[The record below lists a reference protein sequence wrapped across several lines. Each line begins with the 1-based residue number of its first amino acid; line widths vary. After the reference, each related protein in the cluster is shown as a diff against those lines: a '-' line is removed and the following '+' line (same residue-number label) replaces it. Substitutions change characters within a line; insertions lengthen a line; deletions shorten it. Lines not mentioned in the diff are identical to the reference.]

1 MTIMIERPQMPYPE
15 GPDSYQSVAG
25 VSHAEIKEQRSLFV
39 AEATAAAALEAAKTF
54 VAEVS
59 RRYHD
64 CRHVAYA
71 WRGGVGAQIQESRS
85 DGGEPSGTA
94 GEPILAAI
102 RRATLSD
109 TVVAVARY
117 FGGIKL
123 GTGGLARAY
132 GAAADAALAAAER
145 RTINLGSEGAV
156 TFAYPH
162 QKTLAHLLTRHGGRL
177 IAEQYA
183 QDIIWRI
190 WLPQSAWNNFMRAVA
205 AATAGQAHIK
215 APAPRDRS

>member
-1 MTIMIERPQMPYPE
+1 MIAGTLRTP
-15 GPDSYQSVAG
+15 GVAASG
-25 VSHAEIKEQRSLFV
+25 LRSRNR
-39 AEATAAAALEAAKTF
+39 AATAA
-54 VAEVS
+54 S
-59 RRYHD
+59 R
-64 CRHVAYA
+64 
-71 WRGGVGAQIQESRS
+71 
-85 DGGEPSGTA
+85 P
-94 GEPILAAI
+94 
-102 RRATLSD
+102 
-109 TVVAVARY
+109 
-117 FGGIKL
+117 
-123 GTGGLARAY
+123 AY